1 MSKRTDMFA
10 RIADAMPEDV
20 EVQEWVAKELERAGR
35 SAAKTQERMDMA
47 LRVIKGHV
55 VEPVSAKDFAHEV
68 NLQFGA
74 AHNWNTRTAAYYLRQ
89 LVLNGI
95 AEEVPYEGKKTGPK
109 MYIYVG

>member
-1 MSKRTDMFA
+1 MSKRTDMLN
-10 RIADAMPEDV
+10 RIASAMPEDV
-20 EVQEWVAKELERAGR
+20 EVQEWIAKELERAGR
-35 SAAKTQERMDMA
+35 SAAKTQERLDMA

-55 VEPVSAKDFAHEV
+55 MEPVSAKDFAHEV
-68 NLQFGA
+68 NLQFGV

-89 LVLNGI
+89 LVLNGV